1 MVLLMLVSGE
11 NESLFIYQSY
21 LERKLFIMF
30 MEPNSKTLQQ
40 NIKKVVRLTLKK
52 CDCVIALS
60 ESWKNYFESEFFHPC
75 VEVVKNVIDSPQIN
89 KIKSSQFILLF
100 LGRIGNRKGIFDL
113 LEVLA
118 KNRLFYEGK
127 LQLFFGGDGEVE
139 KAKEYIK
146 QNKLENI
153 AFYQGWISGKNKIE
167 LLNRAD
173 AYVLP
178 SYNEG
183 LPVSILESMSY
194 HLPIISTNVGGIPEI
209 VKDGVNG
216 FIIEP
221 GNKKK

>member
-1 MVLLMLVSGE
+1 ML
-11 NESLFIYQSY
+11 
-21 LERKLFIMF
+21 
-30 MEPNSKTLQQ
+30 
-40 NIKKVVRLTLKK
+40 
-52 CDCVIALS
+52 
-60 ESWKNYFESEFFHPC
+60 
-75 VEVVKNVIDSPQIN
+75 
-89 KIKSSQFILLF
+89 
-100 LGRIGNRKGIFDL
+100 
-113 LEVLA
+113 
-118 KNRLFYEGK
+118 YEGK
-127 LQLFFGGDGEVE
+127 LQLIFGGDGEVE

-146 QNKLENI
+146 QNKLDNI
-153 AFYQGWISGKNKIE
+153 AFYQGWVSGKNKIE

-221 GNKKK
+221 GNKKGLKEAIDHLLFNRKLREKMGVASADMVKDHLPDSVKKQLENLYLKLLNDK

>member
-1 MVLLMLVSGE
+1 M
-11 NESLFIYQSY
+11 
-21 LERKLFIMF
+21 
-30 MEPNSKTLQQ
+30 
-40 NIKKVVRLTLKK
+40 
-52 CDCVIALS
+52 
-60 ESWKNYFESEFFHPC
+60 
-75 VEVVKNVIDSPQIN
+75 
-89 KIKSSQFILLF
+89 
-100 LGRIGNRKGIFDL
+100 
-113 LEVLA
+113 
-118 KNRLFYEGK
+118 
-127 LQLFFGGDGEVE
+127 E

-221 GNKKK
+221 GNKKMKKAIDNLLFNRELREKMGAASADMVKDHLPDSVKKQLENLYLKLLMINE